1 MSLITQCP
9 ACNTLFKVVADQL
22 KISQGW
28 VRCGQCK
35 EVFDAS
41 AHLTHSLPV
50 QEPVEPGTTT
60 QSSVGELAKQ
70 TAPMMTESEMSSETF
85 SGNDAVDGSSEESAA
100 PTSLPAA
107 QEMGIKPV
115 EVVAS
120 KIAFGNNP
128 EFASSDWVNSVHPPS
143 PEPTVE
149 PSNSSDIDALGAEL
163 GYGQA
168 AQDLRTSDLLAPAEP
183 SPTPTFVRQAQQAQ
197 RQRSPWAHAGLWVLA
212 LVLFTAGILQVIL
225 HERDRIVAIYPRLQS
240 SMTDLC
246 RSVGCTMGPL
256 KNIEAIVVDAS
267 SFNKIRGDSKSELYK
282 ITLNL
287 KNNGPLPVALPHIEL
302 SLNDTQDQTIVR
314 RVLNPA
320 DVGAVQFVLSARGE
334 FNGSATVQI
343 DTAQLGGSRVAGYR
357 IWAFY
362 PS

>member
-35 EVFDAS
+35 EVFDAN
-41 AHLTHSLPV
+41 AHL
-50 QEPVEPGTTT
+50 
-60 QSSVGELAKQ
+60 A
-70 TAPMMTESEMSSETF
+70 
-85 SGNDAVDGSSEESAA
+85 N
-100 PTSLPAA
+100 SLPA
-107 QEMGIKPV
+107 QEPIASVSQPESVMLSDALHDSDTVKASNEAVTTASVSVDAEIGSEPAGV
-115 EVVAS
+115 VVA
-120 KIAFGNNP
+120 KRAFSSRP

-143 PEPTVE
+143 PESSSE
-149 PSNSSDIDALGAEL
+149 PSSSLEIDALGNEL
-163 GYGQA
+163 GYGHTAQELQA
-168 AQDLRTSDLLAPAEP
+168 DAPAALAAS
-183 SPTPTFVRQAQQAQ
+183 SPTPTFVRQAQKAQ
-197 RQRSPWAHAGLWVLA
+197 RWRSPWVRAGLCALA
-212 LVLFTAGILQVIL
+212 LLLVIAGILQVVWQ
-225 HERDRIVAIYPRLQS
+225 ERDRIVATYPRTQNSLNG
-240 SMTDLC
+240 LC
-246 RSVGCTMGPL
+246 RLAACTIGPL
-256 KNIEAIVVDAS
+256 KQIEAIVVDAS
-267 SFNKIRGDSKSELYK
+267 SFNKIRGDSKNELYK

-343 DTAQLGGSRVAGYR
+343 DTAQLGGARVAGYR
-357 IWAFY
+357 ILAFY